1 MYNPFTLTGKTLL
14 VTGASSG
21 IGRATAIEC
30 SRLGATLV
38 ITARNE
44 ERLRETFNSLDGEGH
59 LMLIADVTKQEDVS
73 RLVQAVPLLDGFVC
87 NAGITKR
94 RPISF
99 IKEGDLREV
108 FEINT
113 ISSILLTRALAKAKK
128 FNKCA
133 SLVFTSSKAAR
144 IVTPGNSMYAASKAA
159 IESFSRSCALEFASR
174 GIRSNAILPG
184 MVETPLIMNGALA
197 PEDLE
202 KDKEKY
208 LLKRYG
214 KPEDIALL
222 ISFLM
227 SDASSWITATSIDI
241 SGGLGM

>member
-1 MYNPFTLTGKTLL
+1 M
-14 VTGASSG
+14 
-21 IGRATAIEC
+21 
-30 SRLGATLV
+30 
-38 ITARNE
+38 
-44 ERLRETFNSLDGEGH
+44 
-59 LMLIADVTKQEDVS
+59 
-73 RLVQAVPLLDGFVC
+73 
-87 NAGITKR
+87 
-94 RPISF
+94 
-99 IKEGDLREV
+99 REV